1 MECQG
6 LLFFIEVTKEVEE
19 EEKLLI
25 FDVLVSASAV
35 LCVCRR
41 ADALLSLNLVRVG
54 DERLRLE
61 ALCLASALSSQVYRA

>member
-1 MECQG
+1 MSG
-6 LLFFIEVTKEVEE
+6 TSIFIEVTKEVEE

-35 LCVCRR
+35 SRLCRR
-41 ADALLSLNLVRVG
+41 VDALLILNLVRVE